1 MLKKFFTGLSLAL
14 LSLIVVGC
22 GSRHG
27 KTKVLSVPVGHVV
40 ADSVVSFRRDAQC
53 RIHIDFAYLKGQK
66 YAAVNDSLL
75 RMGTLQPNYLA
86 ISYERLVPQS
96 AVRTIMERYAREYS
110 ELAQWLHDREKARS
124 QLDWELN
131 IKTRIIPGRGKRL
144 VYLSDIYIKTG
155 DAASRYQLAHNF
167 DPETGRQ
174 TRLSDEFGADYK
186 ERLTKDIVEQMAD
199 QLGLDDD
206 NLASLQRAGYFAMI
220 DPYPAENFILYDDS
234 VTFIYTAGEINPKEV
249 RVTLEK

>member
-1 MLKKFFTGLSLAL
+1 M
-14 LSLIVVGC
+14 
-22 GSRHG
+22 
-27 KTKVLSVPVGHVV
+27 
-40 ADSVVSFRRDAQC
+40 
-53 RIHIDFAYLKGQK
+53 
-66 YAAVNDSLL
+66 
-75 RMGTLQPNYLA
+75 
-86 ISYERLVPQS
+86 
-96 AVRTIMERYAREYS
+96 
-110 ELAQWLHDREKARS
+110 
-124 QLDWELN
+124 ELN